1 MPALPTGRQVIASA
15 GDNTIDISFGRTV
28 KLYSVYMYNRTS
40 NCAYNCYAD
49 DGSGR
54 NWYVLPIIPTIP
66 KSQSNGSEQRFFP
79 TGIEIRGPF
88 RLRFR
93 FLSCTLSDEL
103 NVSWSTDVP

>member
-1 MPALPTGRQVIASA
+1 MPALPTGKQVIAVA
-15 GDNTIDISFGRTV
+15 GNNTIDIAFGRSL

-66 KSQSNGSEQRFFP
+66 KANASDSGQRFFP
-79 TGIEIRGPF
+79 QGIDIRGPF

-93 FLSCTLSDEL
+93 FLQCLADDEL
-103 NVSWSTDVP
+103 NMSWSTEVP